1 MARRR
6 EMTACPSA
14 VFMRVR
20 KPCVLAR
27 RRLFGWKVRFGIV
40 FYLVLSFGD
49 EIGNID
55 YTTGWMG
62 GLAGLSGVR
71 LFRGLGQ
78 QESPEPSGRDPGL
91 CHPRYVDSRNKP

>member
-14 VFMRVR
+14 VFMRDR

-40 FYLVLSFGD
+40 FYLDLYRSG
-49 EIGNID
+49 IGNTD
-55 YTTGWMG
+55 YTTSWG
-62 GLAGLSGVR
+62 AGSCERPQTSASVWAMTTKEVADQLIGFCR
-71 LFRGLGQ
+71 DGRFREAIEAL
-78 QESPEPSGRDPGL
+78 
-91 CHPRYVDSRNKP
+91 Y